1 MFKIGLF
8 YDIISQRRKRCQNMS
23 DIVNE
28 RVDEAQ
34 RELMLRAK
42 KLEALVKGAKG
53 KQVSAGFKEGVN
65 LAMKMIEGQAELYDK
80 LIFDAPKTAL
90 EQQRNLM
97 LLTGSMD
104 QSVKDGIKTTTEA
117 IDSMI
122 DSLKAR
128 IR

>member
-1 MFKIGLF
+1 
-8 YDIISQRRKRCQNMS
+8 MS

-53 KQVSAGFKEGVN
+53 KKLSPGFKEGVS
-65 LAMKMIEGQAELYDK
+65 LTIKMIEGQAELYDK

-90 EQQRNLM
+90 EQRRNLM
-97 LLTGSMD
+97 LLTGSMN
-104 QSVKDGIKTTTEA
+104 QSVKEGIKTTTEA

-122 DSLKAR
+122 ASLQAMVR
-128 IR
+128 